1 MEVDYCHYC
10 GLFIVIIFIVEVDF
24 VIFIRNETFDFCYVF
39 FFYFA
44 NRLVEKGDFST

>member
-1 MEVDYCHYC
+1 MVEVDYCHYC

-39 FFYFA
+39 FFSISQI
-44 NRLVEKGDFST
+44 G